1 MNNCNNQGVFF
12 FFFTKV
18 LLVFADKKYSNT
30 KGALWEKNKHKIP
43 NTRIIKRAKG
53 KLKGRG
59 GGGRYPSDTRRC
71 TTNIFTG
78 NISGGKSQ

>member
-1 MNNCNNQGVFF
+1 MG
-12 FFFTKV
+12 
-18 LLVFADKKYSNT
+18 
-30 KGALWEKNKHKIP
+30 ENKHKIP

-59 GGGRYPSDTRRC
+59 GGEYPSDTRRC

>member
-1 MNNCNNQGVFF
+1 MGK
-12 FFFTKV
+12 T
-18 LLVFADKKYSNT
+18 
-30 KGALWEKNKHKIP
+30 KHKIP

-59 GGGRYPSDTRRC
+59 GGYPSDTRRC

-78 NISGGKSQ
+78 NISGGKSQCSRKSTW